1 MDIIARRPGPS
12 VQEVFE
18 TDVNPAPA
26 IMRNESPAAGQ
37 SSADIPIER
46 YFSRD
51 WHEREIEKVWRK
63 TWQLACRLE
72 HIPNIGDHIVY
83 EIVHDSLIVIR
94 TSPTEIRA
102 YINSCLHRGTQ
113 LRSEGGCVNQL
124 RCSFHGWTWESLAA
138 QDAIWLKRLQS
149 QTHAQPTYI
158 AAVGSDTHVYSF
170 QPAATQSHA
179 QLLDLLNAMPELV
192 QAEIDQRAK
201 ALQH

>member
-1 MDIIARRPGPS
+1 MAKRSDLGTAARCGLAT
-12 VQEVFE
+12 VL
-18 TDVNPAPA
+18 
-26 IMRNESPAAGQ
+26 
-37 SSADIPIER
+37 
-46 YFSRD
+46 
-51 WHEREIEKVWRK
+51 
-63 TWQLACRLE
+63 LACSVGACVQDPYAAPGQNAGSSQTAAVR
-72 HIPNIGDHIVY
+72 GAVRVIVQFKRP
-83 EIVHDSLIVIR
+83 L
-94 TSPTEIRA
+94 
-102 YINSCLHRGTQ
+102 
-113 LRSEGGCVNQL
+113 
-124 RCSFHGWTWESLAA
+124 ESLAA